1 MIQEKILMD
10 QVEVKYA
17 PGMRIIVRGEEWL
30 VKKVETNSLGNQTL
44 HVIGLSQL
52 VKDYESMFLVDVEDD
67 IEIVDPAKVTL
78 VPDNSAFFRKSKV
91 YIESQW
97 RGKIPTDN
105 KIHIGNKA
113 AMDLMSYQLEPAQMA
128 LNKTRQRIL
137 IADTVGLG
145 KTLEAGILM
154 SELIARGKG
163 KRILVVTV
171 KSMMTQF
178 QKEMWNRFTIPLV
191 RLDSSRIQSVRAKL
205 PTNYNPFFYYDKTI
219 ISVDTLKNDLDYRT
233 HLENA
238 WWDIIVIDE
247 AHNVAKRGDRSSQRS
262 KLASL
267 LANRSDTLIMLT
279 ATPHDGKGQSVA
291 SLMNM
296 LDPTAIA
303 DEENY
308 TKDDIE
314 GLLIRRFKK
323 DIQDQVSG
331 AFKERVITIER
342 CAASAREEAAYDI
355 FADMKLQMDESRTRG
370 KGILF
375 KTSLEKSLFSSPAAC
390 IKSIDARIRKLEK
403 KYPDGDMPDI
413 VTLKELK
420 AALELIS
427 PADFSRYA
435 KLLKLLNSTEY
446 GWSPSKNNDRLVIF
460 TERIE
465 TMKYLAENLKKDLGL
480 KDNQLEVMHGGM
492 SDKELQRIV
501 DEFGRAESPIRVI
514 VASDVASEGINLH
527 YLSHR
532 LIHFDIPWSLM
543 VFQQRNGRVDRY
555 GQTEQ
560 PDIRYML
567 IDSDNPRIKGDARIM
582 EILVKKEEQA
592 LKNIGD
598 PAMLFGKFNQEE
610 EETAKV
616 IESGAGAAAFEKL
629 LDSDEEEFDPLELL
643 MGLGDE
649 KEVKVEYSDEETLF
663 SDIDYMTY
671 YGYPENLE
679 EYKKAIEQP
688 SMYDAFTIEALKA
701 HIFDPKYTKLITK
714 ARLRNCAMLQIVD
727 LMSISRPSSAK
738 ERRGR
743 ISYSDL
749 GINQMGAVYEAL
761 LSYRGFIAEEDLY
774 EVKRA
779 GDKFNELDVGYFVKE
794 NELVNYDEKTERV
807 RYESGEKK
815 GQLRMYEKGTF
826 IYRLAGREREKSASY
841 YTPEVLTKCLVK
853 YALKELLKD
862 KTADEILHLTVCEP
876 AMGSA
881 AFLNE
886 AINQLAEAYLTKKQ
900 EELGETISY
909 DKRFEEL
916 QKVKMFIADRN
927 VYGCDLNPVAVELA
941 EVSLWLNTIYK
952 GAYVPWFGTQL
963 VNGNSL
969 IGARRQVYSQ
979 AALESGKWYEKAPRR
994 IMPNEARTRDRQQK
1008 RTKEVYHFLL
1018 GDPGMA
1024 NYSDKVIKS
1033 LEPDKIK
1040 YIKEWNKK
1048 FTSKFDEDD
1057 IETVLRLS
1065 DIIDD
1070 LWKRTV
1076 ELRKKVEELLT
1087 IAACLNSVVFDFYIK
1102 TFGKEDLYENTLG
1115 NLPLF
1120 DGKLIKYLWS
1130 RVLLLNAIGNEY
1142 DELVEYILPNID
1154 VNDSWA
1160 RNNERLPKMSFFEI
1174 LSDKHF
1180 VASDYARRE
1189 LLLEIDVL
1197 VSIMLGISIA
1207 DLQNIYR
1214 LQFPVMKQYE
1224 EDTWYDIDGK
1234 IVYTCNKNIPSL
1246 SRKEWEDKMEQSQII
1261 TIIECNSEN
1270 GIKEK
1275 EIMFKAPFICANR
1288 LSDYEEAWENFTR
1301 L

>member
-1 MIQEKILMD
+1 MK

-52 VKDYESMFLVDVEDD
+52 VKDYESMFLVDIEDD

-427 PADFSRYA
+427 PADFSRYT

-465 TMKYLAENLKKDLGL
+465 TMRYLAENLKKDLGL

-543 VFQQRNGRVDRY
+543 VFQQRNGRIDRY

-663 SDIDYMTY
+663 SDIDYLKNALDIFTDT
-671 YGYPENLE
+671 E
-679 EYKKAIEQP
+679 EIK
-688 SMYDAFTIEALKA
+688 
-701 HIFDPKYTKLITK
+701 
-714 ARLRNCAMLQIVD
+714 
-727 LMSISRPSSAK
+727 
-738 ERRGR
+738 
-743 ISYSDL
+743 YSDL
-749 GINQMGAVYEAL
+749 SRTQGVEIKLTDNVKKRIKKFIPPEAMPSDDYL
-761 LSYRGFIAEEDLY
+761 RLSPDREYCLNDMKRCMQNDLAETAWPATQYLWKLHPIFNWIEDKAGVFYKRSEVPVLGLTNSIGAEEILFIVAGLIPNRKSTTVVDEWFGVLY
-774 EVKRA
+774 KN
-779 GDKFNELDVGYFVKE
+779 DQFDSIL
-794 NELVNYDEKTERV
+794 
-807 RYESGEKK
+807 S
-815 GQLRMYEKGTF
+815 M
-826 IYRLAGREREKSASY
+826 S
-841 YTPEVLTKCLVK
+841 EVLQKTHLNVK
-853 YALKELLKD
+853 VPN
-862 KTADEILHLTVCEP
+862 TQNV
-876 AMGSA
+876 S
-881 AFLNE
+881 
-886 AINQLAEAYLTKKQ
+886 
-900 EELGETISY
+900 EEQIARG
-909 DKRFEEL
+909 
-916 QKVKMFIADRN
+916 QK
-927 VYGCDLNPVAVELA
+927 
-941 EVSLWLNTIYK
+941 
-952 GAYVPWFGTQL
+952 
-963 VNGNSL
+963 
-969 IGARRQVYSQ
+969 
-979 AALESGKWYEKAPRR
+979 
-994 IMPNEARTRDRQQK
+994 
-1008 RTKEVYHFLL
+1008 LL
-1018 GDPGMA
+1018 GDVVNRAKKIMADKCAEYKEKTDPYIYEEMERLEQLEQRHKDAQLSFFDLGIPGM
-1024 NYSDKVIKS
+1024 
-1033 LEPDKIK
+1033 E
-1040 YIKEWNKK
+1040 
-1048 FTSKFDEDD
+1048 
-1057 IETVLRLS
+1057 
-1065 DIIDD
+1065 
-1070 LWKRTV
+1070 
-1076 ELRKKVEELLT
+1076 RKKSE
-1087 IAACLNSVVFDFYIK
+1087 
-1102 TFGKEDLYENTLG
+1102 KERE
-1115 NLPLF
+1115 
-1120 DGKLIKYLWS
+1120 IE
-1130 RVLLLNAIGNEY
+1130 AIFTNFMDWEK
-1142 DELVEYILPNID
+1142 DT
-1154 VNDSWA
+1154 
-1160 RNNERLPKMSFFEI
+1160 
-1174 LSDKHF
+1174 
-1180 VASDYARRE
+1180 
-1189 LLLEIDVL
+1189 LEIEENPY
-1197 VSIMLGISIA
+1197 IRIIA
-1207 DLQNIYR
+1207 VVTGVR
-1214 LQFPVMKQYE
+1214 
-1224 EDTWYDIDGK
+1224 
-1234 IVYTCNKNIPSL
+1234 
-1246 SRKEWEDKMEQSQII
+1246 
-1261 TIIECNSEN
+1261 
-1270 GIKEK
+1270 
-1275 EIMFKAPFICANR
+1275 
-1288 LSDYEEAWENFTR
+1288 
-1301 L
+1301 

>member
-1 MIQEKILMD
+1 MIQEKILME

-17 PGMRIIVRGEEWL
+17 PGMRIIVRGEEWM

-44 HVIGLSQL
+44 HVIGISQL

-67 IEIVDPAKVTL
+67 IEIVDPAKVIL

-145 KTLEAGILM
+145 KTLEAGVLM

-238 WWDIIVIDE
+238 GWDIIVIDE

-355 FADMKLQMDESRTRG
+355 FANMKLQMDESRTRG

-413 VTLKELK
+413 ATLEELK
-420 AALELIS
+420 AALELIT
-427 PADFSRYA
+427 PVDFSRYA
-435 KLLKLLNSTEY
+435 KLLKLLNSAEY
-446 GWSPSKNNDRLVIF
+446 GWSSSKNNDRLVIF

-501 DEFGRAESPIRVI
+501 DEFGRAESQIRVI

-543 VFQQRNGRVDRY
+543 VFQQRNGRIDRY
-555 GQTEQ
+555 GQIEQ

-663 SDIDYMTY
+663 SDIDYLKNALDIFTDT
-671 YGYPENLE
+671 E
-679 EYKKAIEQP
+679 EIK
-688 SMYDAFTIEALKA
+688 
-701 HIFDPKYTKLITK
+701 
-714 ARLRNCAMLQIVD
+714 
-727 LMSISRPSSAK
+727 
-738 ERRGR
+738 
-743 ISYSDL
+743 YSDL
-749 GINQMGAVYEAL
+749 SRTQGVEIKLTDNVKKRIKKLIPPEAMPSDDYL
-761 LSYRGFIAEEDLY
+761 RLSPDREYCLNDMKRCMQNDLAETAWPATQYLWKLHPIFNWIEDKAGVFYKRSEVPVLGLTNSIDAEEILFIVAGLIPNRKSTTVVDEWFGVLY
-774 EVKRA
+774 KN
-779 GDKFNELDVGYFVKE
+779 DQFDSIL
-794 NELVNYDEKTERV
+794 
-807 RYESGEKK
+807 S
-815 GQLRMYEKGTF
+815 M
-826 IYRLAGREREKSASY
+826 S
-841 YTPEVLTKCLVK
+841 EVLQKTHLNVK
-853 YALKELLKD
+853 VPN
-862 KTADEILHLTVCEP
+862 TQNV
-876 AMGSA
+876 S
-881 AFLNE
+881 
-886 AINQLAEAYLTKKQ
+886 
-900 EELGETISY
+900 EEQIARG
-909 DKRFEEL
+909 
-916 QKVKMFIADRN
+916 QK
-927 VYGCDLNPVAVELA
+927 
-941 EVSLWLNTIYK
+941 
-952 GAYVPWFGTQL
+952 
-963 VNGNSL
+963 
-969 IGARRQVYSQ
+969 
-979 AALESGKWYEKAPRR
+979 
-994 IMPNEARTRDRQQK
+994 
-1008 RTKEVYHFLL
+1008 LL
-1018 GDPGMA
+1018 GDVVNRAKKIMADKCAEYKEKTDPYIYEEMERLEQLEQRHKDAQLSFFDLGIPGM
-1024 NYSDKVIKS
+1024 
-1033 LEPDKIK
+1033 E
-1040 YIKEWNKK
+1040 
-1048 FTSKFDEDD
+1048 
-1057 IETVLRLS
+1057 
-1065 DIIDD
+1065 
-1070 LWKRTV
+1070 
-1076 ELRKKVEELLT
+1076 RKKSE
-1087 IAACLNSVVFDFYIK
+1087 
-1102 TFGKEDLYENTLG
+1102 KERE
-1115 NLPLF
+1115 
-1120 DGKLIKYLWS
+1120 IE
-1130 RVLLLNAIGNEY
+1130 AIFTNFMDWEK
-1142 DELVEYILPNID
+1142 DT
-1154 VNDSWA
+1154 
-1160 RNNERLPKMSFFEI
+1160 
-1174 LSDKHF
+1174 
-1180 VASDYARRE
+1180 
-1189 LLLEIDVL
+1189 LEIEENPY
-1197 VSIMLGISIA
+1197 IRIIA
-1207 DLQNIYR
+1207 VVTGVR
-1214 LQFPVMKQYE
+1214 
-1224 EDTWYDIDGK
+1224 
-1234 IVYTCNKNIPSL
+1234 
-1246 SRKEWEDKMEQSQII
+1246 
-1261 TIIECNSEN
+1261 
-1270 GIKEK
+1270 
-1275 EIMFKAPFICANR
+1275 
-1288 LSDYEEAWENFTR
+1288 
-1301 L
+1301 

>member
-1 MIQEKILMD
+1 ME

-17 PGMRIIVRGEEWL
+17 PGMRIIVRGEEWM

-52 VKDYESMFLVDVEDD
+52 VKDYESMFLVDIEDD

-145 KTLEAGILM
+145 KTLETGILM

-233 HLENA
+233 HLEHA

-427 PADFSRYA
+427 PADFSRYT

-465 TMKYLAENLKKDLGL
+465 TMRYLAENLKKDLGL

-616 IESGAGAAAFEKL
+616 IESGAGAEAFEKL

-663 SDIDYMTY
+663 SDIDYLKNALDIFTDT
-671 YGYPENLE
+671 E
-679 EYKKAIEQP
+679 EIK
-688 SMYDAFTIEALKA
+688 
-701 HIFDPKYTKLITK
+701 
-714 ARLRNCAMLQIVD
+714 
-727 LMSISRPSSAK
+727 
-738 ERRGR
+738 
-743 ISYSDL
+743 YSDL
-749 GINQMGAVYEAL
+749 SRTQGVEIKLTDNVKKRIKKLIPPEAMPSDDYLRLSPDREYCLNDMKRCMQNDLAETAWPATQYLWKLHPIFNWIEDKAGVFYKRSEVPVLGSINCIG
-761 LSYRGFIAEEDLY
+761 AEETLFIVAGLIPNRKSTTVVDEWFGVLY
-774 EVKRA
+774 KNDQFDSILSMSEVLQKTHLNVKVPNTQNVSEEQIARGQKLLGDVVDRA
-779 GDKFNELDVGYFVKE
+779 KKIMADKCAEYK
-794 NELVNYDEKTERV
+794 EKTEPYI
-807 RYESGEKK
+807 YEEMERLEQLEQRHKDAQLTLFDLGIPGMERKKSEK
-815 GQLRMYEKGTF
+815 
-826 IYRLAGREREKSASY
+826 ERE
-841 YTPEVLTKCLVK
+841 
-853 YALKELLKD
+853 
-862 KTADEILHLTVCEP
+862 I
-876 AMGSA
+876 
-881 AFLNE
+881 E
-886 AINQLAEAYLTKKQ
+886 AIFTNFMDWE
-900 EELGETISY
+900 
-909 DKRFEEL
+909 
-916 QKVKMFIADRN
+916 
-927 VYGCDLNPVAVELA
+927 
-941 EVSLWLNTIYK
+941 
-952 GAYVPWFGTQL
+952 
-963 VNGNSL
+963 
-969 IGARRQVYSQ
+969 
-979 AALESGKWYEKAPRR
+979 
-994 IMPNEARTRDRQQK
+994 RD
-1008 RTKEVYHFLL
+1008 T
-1018 GDPGMA
+1018 
-1024 NYSDKVIKS
+1024 
-1033 LEPDKIK
+1033 
-1040 YIKEWNKK
+1040 
-1048 FTSKFDEDD
+1048 
-1057 IETVLRLS
+1057 
-1065 DIIDD
+1065 
-1070 LWKRTV
+1070 
-1076 ELRKKVEELLT
+1076 
-1087 IAACLNSVVFDFYIK
+1087 
-1102 TFGKEDLYENTLG
+1102 
-1115 NLPLF
+1115 
-1120 DGKLIKYLWS
+1120 
-1130 RVLLLNAIGNEY
+1130 
-1142 DELVEYILPNID
+1142 
-1154 VNDSWA
+1154 
-1160 RNNERLPKMSFFEI
+1160 
-1174 LSDKHF
+1174 
-1180 VASDYARRE
+1180 
-1189 LLLEIDVL
+1189 LEIEENPY
-1197 VSIMLGISIA
+1197 IRIIA
-1207 DLQNIYR
+1207 VVTGVR
-1214 LQFPVMKQYE
+1214 
-1224 EDTWYDIDGK
+1224 
-1234 IVYTCNKNIPSL
+1234 
-1246 SRKEWEDKMEQSQII
+1246 
-1261 TIIECNSEN
+1261 
-1270 GIKEK
+1270 
-1275 EIMFKAPFICANR
+1275 
-1288 LSDYEEAWENFTR
+1288 
-1301 L
+1301 

>member
-1 MIQEKILMD
+1 MK

-30 VKKVETNSLGNQTL
+30 VKKVETNSLENQTL

-52 VKDYESMFLVDVEDD
+52 VKDYESMFLVDIEDD

-105 KIHIGNKA
+105 KMHIGNKA

-342 CAASAREEAAYDI
+342 CAASAREEVAYDI

-390 IKSIDARIRKLEK
+390 IKSIDVRIRKLEK

-427 PADFSRYA
+427 PADFSRYT

-465 TMKYLAENLKKDLGL
+465 TMRYLAENLKKDLGL

-610 EETAKV
+610 EEETAKV

-629 LDSDEEEFDPLELL
+629 LDSDEKEFDPLELL

-663 SDIDYMTY
+663 SDIDYLKNALDIFTDT
-671 YGYPENLE
+671 E
-679 EYKKAIEQP
+679 EIK
-688 SMYDAFTIEALKA
+688 
-701 HIFDPKYTKLITK
+701 
-714 ARLRNCAMLQIVD
+714 
-727 LMSISRPSSAK
+727 
-738 ERRGR
+738 
-743 ISYSDL
+743 YSDL
-749 GINQMGAVYEAL
+749 SRTQGVEIKLTGNVKKRIKKLIPPEAMPSDDYLRLSPDREYCLNDMKRCMQNDLAETAWPATQYLWKLHPIFNWIEDKAGIFYKRSEVPVLGLTNSIGAEDILFIVAGLIPNRKSTTVVDEWFGVLYKNAQFDNI
-761 LSYRGFIAEEDLY
+761 LSM
-774 EVKRA
+774 
-779 GDKFNELDVGYFVKE
+779 
-794 NELVNYDEKTERV
+794 
-807 RYESGEKK
+807 S
-815 GQLRMYEKGTF
+815 
-826 IYRLAGREREKSASY
+826 
-841 YTPEVLTKCLVK
+841 EVLQKTHLNVK
-853 YALKELLKD
+853 VPN
-862 KTADEILHLTVCEP
+862 TQNV
-876 AMGSA
+876 S
-881 AFLNE
+881 
-886 AINQLAEAYLTKKQ
+886 
-900 EELGETISY
+900 EEQIARG
-909 DKRFEEL
+909 
-916 QKVKMFIADRN
+916 QK
-927 VYGCDLNPVAVELA
+927 
-941 EVSLWLNTIYK
+941 
-952 GAYVPWFGTQL
+952 
-963 VNGNSL
+963 
-969 IGARRQVYSQ
+969 
-979 AALESGKWYEKAPRR
+979 
-994 IMPNEARTRDRQQK
+994 
-1008 RTKEVYHFLL
+1008 LL
-1018 GDPGMA
+1018 GDVVNRAKKIMADKCAEYKEKTDPYIYEEMERLEQLEQRHKDAQLSFFDLGIPGM
-1024 NYSDKVIKS
+1024 
-1033 LEPDKIK
+1033 E
-1040 YIKEWNKK
+1040 
-1048 FTSKFDEDD
+1048 
-1057 IETVLRLS
+1057 
-1065 DIIDD
+1065 
-1070 LWKRTV
+1070 
-1076 ELRKKVEELLT
+1076 RKKSE
-1087 IAACLNSVVFDFYIK
+1087 
-1102 TFGKEDLYENTLG
+1102 KERE
-1115 NLPLF
+1115 
-1120 DGKLIKYLWS
+1120 IE
-1130 RVLLLNAIGNEY
+1130 AIFTNFMDWEK
-1142 DELVEYILPNID
+1142 DT
-1154 VNDSWA
+1154 
-1160 RNNERLPKMSFFEI
+1160 
-1174 LSDKHF
+1174 
-1180 VASDYARRE
+1180 
-1189 LLLEIDVL
+1189 LEIEENPY
-1197 VSIMLGISIA
+1197 IRIIA
-1207 DLQNIYR
+1207 VVTGVR
-1214 LQFPVMKQYE
+1214 
-1224 EDTWYDIDGK
+1224 
-1234 IVYTCNKNIPSL
+1234 
-1246 SRKEWEDKMEQSQII
+1246 
-1261 TIIECNSEN
+1261 
-1270 GIKEK
+1270 
-1275 EIMFKAPFICANR
+1275 
-1288 LSDYEEAWENFTR
+1288 
-1301 L
+1301 

>member
-1 MIQEKILMD
+1 ME

-17 PGMRIIVRGEEWL
+17 PGMRIIVRGEEWM

-44 HVIGLSQL
+44 HVIGISQL

-67 IEIVDPAKVTL
+67 IEIVDPAKVIL

-145 KTLEAGILM
+145 KTLEAGVLM

-355 FADMKLQMDESRTRG
+355 FANMKLQMDESRTRG
-370 KGILF
+370 KGLLF

-413 VTLKELK
+413 ATLEELK
-420 AALELIS
+420 AALELIT
-427 PADFSRYA
+427 PVDFSRYA
-435 KLLKLLNSTEY
+435 KLLKLLNSAEY
-446 GWSPSKNNDRLVIF
+446 GWSSSKNNDRLVIF

-501 DEFGRAESPIRVI
+501 DEFGRAESQIRVI

-543 VFQQRNGRVDRY
+543 VFQQRNGRIDRY
-555 GQTEQ
+555 GQIEQ

-663 SDIDYMTY
+663 SDIDYLKNALDIFTDT
-671 YGYPENLE
+671 E
-679 EYKKAIEQP
+679 EIK
-688 SMYDAFTIEALKA
+688 
-701 HIFDPKYTKLITK
+701 
-714 ARLRNCAMLQIVD
+714 
-727 LMSISRPSSAK
+727 
-738 ERRGR
+738 
-743 ISYSDL
+743 YSDL
-749 GINQMGAVYEAL
+749 SRTQGVEIKLTDNVKKRIKKLIPPEAMPSDDYL
-761 LSYRGFIAEEDLY
+761 RLSPDREYCLNDMKRCMQNDLAETAWPATQYLWKLHPIFNWIEDKAGVFYKRSEVPVLGLTNSIDAEEILFIVAGLIPNRKSTTVVDEWFGVLY
-774 EVKRA
+774 KN
-779 GDKFNELDVGYFVKE
+779 DQFDSIL
-794 NELVNYDEKTERV
+794 
-807 RYESGEKK
+807 S
-815 GQLRMYEKGTF
+815 M
-826 IYRLAGREREKSASY
+826 S
-841 YTPEVLTKCLVK
+841 EVLQKTHLNVK
-853 YALKELLKD
+853 VPN
-862 KTADEILHLTVCEP
+862 TQNV
-876 AMGSA
+876 S
-881 AFLNE
+881 
-886 AINQLAEAYLTKKQ
+886 
-900 EELGETISY
+900 EEQIARG
-909 DKRFEEL
+909 
-916 QKVKMFIADRN
+916 QK
-927 VYGCDLNPVAVELA
+927 
-941 EVSLWLNTIYK
+941 
-952 GAYVPWFGTQL
+952 
-963 VNGNSL
+963 
-969 IGARRQVYSQ
+969 
-979 AALESGKWYEKAPRR
+979 
-994 IMPNEARTRDRQQK
+994 
-1008 RTKEVYHFLL
+1008 LL
-1018 GDPGMA
+1018 GDVVNRAKKIMADKCAEYKEKTDPYIYEEMERLEQLEQRHKDAQLSFFDLGIPGM
-1024 NYSDKVIKS
+1024 
-1033 LEPDKIK
+1033 E
-1040 YIKEWNKK
+1040 
-1048 FTSKFDEDD
+1048 
-1057 IETVLRLS
+1057 
-1065 DIIDD
+1065 
-1070 LWKRTV
+1070 
-1076 ELRKKVEELLT
+1076 RKKSE
-1087 IAACLNSVVFDFYIK
+1087 
-1102 TFGKEDLYENTLG
+1102 KERE
-1115 NLPLF
+1115 
-1120 DGKLIKYLWS
+1120 IE
-1130 RVLLLNAIGNEY
+1130 AIFTNFMDWEK
-1142 DELVEYILPNID
+1142 DT
-1154 VNDSWA
+1154 
-1160 RNNERLPKMSFFEI
+1160 
-1174 LSDKHF
+1174 
-1180 VASDYARRE
+1180 
-1189 LLLEIDVL
+1189 LEIEENPY
-1197 VSIMLGISIA
+1197 IRIIA
-1207 DLQNIYR
+1207 VVTGVR
-1214 LQFPVMKQYE
+1214 
-1224 EDTWYDIDGK
+1224 
-1234 IVYTCNKNIPSL
+1234 
-1246 SRKEWEDKMEQSQII
+1246 
-1261 TIIECNSEN
+1261 
-1270 GIKEK
+1270 
-1275 EIMFKAPFICANR
+1275 
-1288 LSDYEEAWENFTR
+1288 
-1301 L
+1301 